1 MGKYVDLHLFM
12 HLSFF
17 LFFHLRSFLGV
28 QVTAGRDSNNLVLK
42 VSPGIYRNLASAFQP
57 GSSYPRWVG

>member
-17 LFFHLRSFLGV
+17 LFFHLY
-28 QVTAGRDSNNLVLK
+28 
-42 VSPGIYRNLASAFQP
+42 IYIYNMDFIDCIDFVYL
-57 GSSYPRWVG
+57 W